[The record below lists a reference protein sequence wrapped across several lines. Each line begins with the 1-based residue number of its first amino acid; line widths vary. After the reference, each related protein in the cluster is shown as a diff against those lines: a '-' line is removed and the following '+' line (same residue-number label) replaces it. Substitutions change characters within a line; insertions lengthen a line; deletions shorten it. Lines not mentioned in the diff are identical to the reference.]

1 MSTNNSPNSLVESKA
16 STNKTFTPPKTLFLQ
31 GTDPDQLVGD
41 EVAVCALVV
50 KKVFPHVKFI
60 CDPQIELIWSND
72 EKSICGV
79 VRAECAPPENI
90 AEKKWWE
97 NARRWVSRQVAILRS
112 SKTTQLK
119 WSFMG
124 KFYWRGM
131 INGLTILTIRLLLQF
146 G

>member
-72 EKSICGV
+72 E
-79 VRAECAPPENI
+79 
-90 AEKKWWE
+90 

-131 INGLTILTIRLLLQF
+131 INGLTILTIRFLLQF